1 MKTGPTGILVI
12 ALLTLIILNNMYNN
26 QTNAPNTQFEGFG
39 VNGTIKSIDGT
50 GLPDQP
56 DQYIFTLDEYS
67 IKKRDKQSDVYVMI
81 LQIIDVIKQFNDKL
95 KTFIIT
101 YVSNKEL
108 ENMNKKLTINENMI
122 SFLSTILPDLFNCII
137 KIIDSYKSKK
147 TDNTITFKTLNYF
160 ETYFQKTNAYLQTVL
175 TSLLSKRV
183 NPSLYTEGQTT
194 NLEDKTEPS
203 IIQFMIKCD
212 SESGILNL
220 FKSIFEGMH
229 NTATMEFKICNSIHY
244 AVNKCYNLTIKIDMK
259 NDDNN
264 SYELKE
270 IQTDKQIEGM
280 QTGTLANQLANRY
293 PNEAGEV
300 SNIIAMNPVPTDPL
314 VGKIVAIVV
323 IGTTAIII
331 ALYYFILRRETK
343 KISKDLPEGEDAQK
357 LAMDNMT
364 KYINLPNMWSGI
376 KDRLPKSETMSNVF
390 SSITA
395 KMGSMSNSA
404 AFGVSATTIVMGGLA
419 ALIIFLYIKYGGSDQ
434 DFKKFKKDVDYGLN
448 DQLAGNVNKE
458 FGGGGSVDDA
468 FNKDLKGNVN
478 KEFGGGGSV
487 DNAFNKEL
495 KGNVDKEFND
505 NGKVNDMFNN
515 ELAGNVDKEFDK
527 GGGGF
532 MDKGWNNEFVG
543 RGLNDELAGN
553 LKKEFTNGGLMD
565 KGWNDE
571 FAGNLNKEFDK
582 GGGGFMD
589 KGFNDEFA
597 GNLNKEFTNDGL
609 MDKGWNDE
617 IAKNS
622 YGRI

>member
-1 MKTGPTGILVI
+1 
-12 ALLTLIILNNMYNN
+12 
-26 QTNAPNTQFEGFG
+26 
-39 VNGTIKSIDGT
+39 
-50 GLPDQP
+50 
-56 DQYIFTLDEYS
+56 
-67 IKKRDKQSDVYVMI
+67 
-81 LQIIDVIKQFNDKL
+81 
-95 KTFIIT
+95 
-101 YVSNKEL
+101 
-108 ENMNKKLTINENMI
+108 
-122 SFLSTILPDLFNCII
+122 
-137 KIIDSYKSKK
+137 
-147 TDNTITFKTLNYF
+147 
-160 ETYFQKTNAYLQTVL
+160 
-175 TSLLSKRV
+175 
-183 NPSLYTEGQTT
+183 
-194 NLEDKTEPS
+194 
-203 IIQFMIKCD
+203 
-212 SESGILNL
+212 
-220 FKSIFEGMH
+220 
-229 NTATMEFKICNSIHY
+229 
-244 AVNKCYNLTIKIDMK
+244 
-259 NDDNN
+259 
-264 SYELKE
+264 
-270 IQTDKQIEGM
+270 
-280 QTGTLANQLANRY
+280 
-293 PNEAGEV
+293 
-300 SNIIAMNPVPTDPL
+300 L

-448 DQLAGNVNKE
+448 NQLA
-458 FGGGGSVDDA
+458 
-468 FNKDLKGNVN
+468 GNVN

-571 FAGNLNKEFDK
+571 
-582 GGGGFMD
+582 
-589 KGFNDEFA
+589 
-597 GNLNKEFTNDGL
+597 
-609 MDKGWNDE
+609 